1 MDTAVR
7 NCLTLLALLLL
18 FASSSAN
25 PVVAQAPSIALDA
38 SHASLW
44 KGDVLGHTPRSEPR
58 SRPTNAGFGSGTYL
72 VEGAVLGGL
81 LLGIPLGFLYM
92 GGISADNASSSGDTL
107 LGLAGVA
114 TGAVI
119 GGLLGSLLDK
129 PSTP

>member
-1 MDTAVR
+1 MR

-18 FASSSAN
+18 FASSFAN
-25 PVVAQAPSIALDA
+25 PIVAQAPSVALNA

-44 KGDVLGHTPRSEPR
+44 KGDVLSRPPRSEP
-58 SRPTNAGFGSGTYL
+58 SDRPPNVGFGSGTYL

-81 LLGIPLGFLYM
+81 LLGIPLGLLYM
-92 GGISADNASSSGDTL
+92 GLPTADCGSSCGDTL
-107 LGLAGVA
+107 LGFAGVA

-129 PSTP
+129 PSSP